1 MSQQRPRN
9 LPEPS
14 GPLAKDARG
23 IWEEGGGGFA
33 RSRPAP
39 RPPPRSFKTHP
50 APPGRFLTSRWLRPL
65 RHHPSPMAE
74 LAPPPRQPMGG
85 RRRGMRVES
94 GGGGMVERG
103 GAPARAR
110 PPYSEIIHT
119 GIKKN
124 NNSIYSSSP
133 PPPLSFYN
141 FNGLAP
147 KGAGARGL
155 CSPAVPSLCAAS
167 KSQVFNLFLL
177 IFLSYYFFFF

>member
-119 GIKKN
+119 SIKKK

-133 PPPLSFYN
+133 PPP
-141 FNGLAP
+141 
-147 KGAGARGL
+147 R
-155 CSPAVPSLCAAS
+155 
-167 KSQVFNLFLL
+167 
-177 IFLSYYFFFF
+177 FLSIILTVWPQKEPAPGGSARPRYRPSALHQKAKFLTFFY